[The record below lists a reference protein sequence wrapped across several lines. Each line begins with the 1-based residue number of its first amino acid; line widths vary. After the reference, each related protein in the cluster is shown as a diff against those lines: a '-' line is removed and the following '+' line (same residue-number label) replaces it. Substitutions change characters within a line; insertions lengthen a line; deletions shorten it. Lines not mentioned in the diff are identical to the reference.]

1 MSGYSPFT
9 PGGSVTLSV
18 TPTAQN
24 VALPVG
30 AGSQLWIANTT
41 APVWIKIATTS
52 TALATANTTAALGM
66 LATYP
71 KIIPIC
77 HSSSG
82 IISAVSTSGTS
93 QLYVCRGDGQ

>member
-41 APVWIKIATTS
+41 APVWIRVVTTS
-52 TALATANTTAALGM
+52 TALATANTTAAFGM
-66 LATYP
+66 PATTT
-71 KIIPIC
+71 KIITIDPN
-77 HSSSG
+77 SG
-82 IISAVSTSGTS
+82 FISAVCTSGTS